1 VAYFRYSTEI
11 INRFPTIWGGVIYAT
26 GLTNPST
33 PPGLLEEFGSEQ
45 ETVRQ
50 RLGVTP
56 PSEIASLA
64 AWRSTFSG
72 FGVKPTQYRNAAEA
86 LLRRLSKQG
95 TVPSINTLVDIASL
109 VSLRYQLP
117 VAVFDQHA
125 VAGTTTVRFA
135 SGDERFTDLGSD
147 SMSNPEPGE
156 VVFVDDDG
164 VVSARRWCW
173 RQSTQSAAGSS
184 TTDVLMTVE
193 GHHSDAEADITRATH
208 DLVGFLSQYQPQAN
222 LTSAILS
229 PDSPKFPSGDVAP

>member
-1 VAYFRYSTEI
+1 MAYFRYSAKI
-11 INRFPTIWGGVIYAT
+11 IDRFPTTRGGVIYAT
-26 GLTNPST
+26 GLTNTST
-33 PPGLLEEFGSEQ
+33 PPALLEAFEAEQ

-50 RLGVTP
+50 RLGDTP

-64 AWRSTFSG
+64 AWRSAFSA

-95 TVPSINTLVDIASL
+95 TVPSINTLVDMANL

-117 VAVFDQHA
+117 VAVFDQHSM
-125 VAGTTTVRFA
+125 AGTTTVRFA
-135 SGDERFTDLGSD
+135 SGEERFTDLGSD
-147 SMSNPEPGE
+147 SISHPEPGE

-184 TTDVLMTVE
+184 TADALITVE
-193 GHHSDAEADITRATH
+193 GQHPDAMADVTTATN
-208 DLVGFLSQYQPQAN
+208 DLVGLLSEYQPQAR
-222 LTSAILS
+222 LSSAILS
-229 PDSPKFPSGDVAP
+229 PDSPQFPP

>member
-1 VAYFRYSTEI
+1 MAYFRYSAEI
-11 INRFPTIWGGVIYAT
+11 IDRFPTTRGGVIYAA
-26 GLTNPST
+26 GLTNTST
-33 PPGLLEEFGSEQ
+33 PPALLEAFEAEQ

-50 RLGVTP
+50 QLGDTP

-64 AWRSTFSG
+64 AWRSTFSA
-72 FGVKPTQYRNAAEA
+72 FGVKPTQYRSAAEA

-95 TVPSINTLVDIASL
+95 TVPSINTLVDMANL

-117 VAVFDQHA
+117 VAVFDQQS

-135 SGDERFTDLGSD
+135 SGDEQFADLGSD
-147 SMSNPEPGE
+147 SISHPEPGE

-173 RQSTQSAAGSS
+173 RQSIQSAAGLS
-184 TTDVLMTVE
+184 TTDALITVE
-193 GHHSDAEADITRATH
+193 GQHSNARADIIRATN
-208 DLVGFLSQYQPQAN
+208 DLMGLLSEHQPRAD

-229 PDSPKFPSGDVAP
+229 PDSARFPA

>member
-1 VAYFRYSTEI
+1 MAYFRYSAEI
-11 INRFPTIWGGVIYAT
+11 IDRFPTTRGGVVYAA
-26 GLTNPST
+26 GLTNTST
-33 PPGLLEEFGSEQ
+33 PPALLKAFEAEQ

-50 RLGVTP
+50 RLGDTP

-64 AWRSTFSG
+64 AWRSAFSA

-95 TVPSINTLVDIASL
+95 TVPSINTLVDMANL

-117 VAVFDQHA
+117 VAVFDQHSM
-125 VAGTTTVRFA
+125 AGTTTVRFA
-135 SGDERFTDLGSD
+135 SGEERFTDLGSD
-147 SMSNPEPGE
+147 SISHPEPGE

-184 TTDVLMTVE
+184 TADALITVE
-193 GHHSDAEADITRATH
+193 GQHPDAMADVTTATN
-208 DLVGFLSQYQPQAN
+208 DLVGLLSEYQPQAR
-222 LTSAILS
+222 LSSAILS
-229 PDSPKFPSGDVAP
+229 PDSPQFPP

>member
-1 VAYFRYSTEI
+1 MAYFRYSAEI
-11 INRFPTIWGGVIYAT
+11 IDRFPTTRGGVIYAT
-26 GLTNPST
+26 GLTNTST
-33 PPGLLEEFGSEQ
+33 PRVLLEAFEAEQ
-45 ETVRQ
+45 ETVRHQ
-50 RLGVTP
+50 LGDTP

-64 AWRSTFSG
+64 AWRSAFSA

-95 TVPSINTLVDIASL
+95 TVPSINTLVDMANL

-117 VAVFDQHA
+117 VAVFDQHSA
-125 VAGTTTVRFA
+125 TGTTTVRFA

-147 SMSNPEPGE
+147 SISHPEPGE

-184 TTDVLMTVE
+184 TADVLITVE
-193 GHHSDAEADITRATH
+193 GQHRDAMTDVTTATN
-208 DLVGFLSQYQPQAN
+208 DLVGLLSEYQPQAD
-222 LTSAILS
+222 LTSSVLS
-229 PDSPKFPSGDVAP
+229 PDSAQFPP

>member
-1 VAYFRYSTEI
+1 
-11 INRFPTIWGGVIYAT
+11 
-26 GLTNPST
+26 
-33 PPGLLEEFGSEQ
+33 LEAFEAEQ

-50 RLGVTP
+50 RLGDTP

-64 AWRSTFSG
+64 AWRSTFSA

-95 TVPSINTLVDIASL
+95 TVPSINTLVDMANL

-117 VAVFDQHA
+117 VAVFDQHS

-135 SGDERFTDLGSD
+135 SGEERFTDLGSD
-147 SMSNPEPGE
+147 SVSHPEPGE

-184 TTDVLMTVE
+184 TVDALITVE
-193 GHHSDAEADITRATH
+193 GQHPDAMTDVARASN
-208 DLVGFLSQYQPQAN
+208 DLVGLLSEHQPQAR
-222 LTSAILS
+222 LRSAILS
-229 PDSPKFPSGDVAP
+229 SDSPQFPP

>member
-1 VAYFRYSTEI
+1 MAHFRYSTEI
-11 INRFPTIWGGVIYAT
+11 IDRFPTIRGGVIHAT
-26 GLTNPST
+26 GVTNTST
-33 PPGLLEEFGSEQ
+33 PPGLLEAFETEQ
-45 ETVRQ
+45 ETVQQ
-50 RLGVTP
+50 RLGDTP
-56 PSEIASLA
+56 PSEIPSLA
-64 AWRSTFSG
+64 AWRSTFTA

-95 TVPSINTLVDIASL
+95 TVPSINTIVDLANL

-125 VAGTTTVRFA
+125 VAGSTTVRFA
-135 SGDERFTDLGSD
+135 SGEERFTDLGSD
-147 SMSNPEPGE
+147 SISHPEPGE

-184 TTDVLMTVE
+184 TTDVVITVE
-193 GHHSDAEADITRATH
+193 GQHPDATADVTTATSDLTGLLAEH
-208 DLVGFLSQYQPQAN
+208 QPQTD

-229 PDSPKFPSGDVAP
+229 PDSPQFLP